1 MKKSDQ
7 KKSTPGNGPSVVMR
21 PDEFEPVA
29 NQSAS
34 SAGLIILFGI
44 LFFWGT
50 MYLDGQ
56 SGNFN
61 AGVYE
66 PYSNEKEVAALRPV
80 KFEDPLFARGRKAYT
95 TYCSPCH
102 QVTGLGAPGV
112 APPLAGSDWV
122 LDEGPNRMVRIVLN
136 GLQGPINVKGVDWNM
151 AMLAWKDTITDD
163 EDIAGIL
170 TYVRGNK
177 DWGNT
182 SPGVT
187 KEEVT
192 KIRKVTAARS
202 DAWTSAELKTIP
214 AK

>member
-1 MKKSDQ
+1 MKKPAQ
-7 KKSTPGNGPSVVMR
+7 KTSTSVKSPTGFVPMNES
-21 PDEFEPVA
+21 EPVA
-29 NQSAS
+29 SPGKS
-34 SAGLIILFGI
+34 SAALVILFGI

-61 AGVYE
+61 SGVYE
-66 PYSNEKEVAALRPV
+66 PYLNDKEVAALRPV

-122 LDEGPNRMVRIVLN
+122 LDEGANRIIRIVLN

-163 EDIAGIL
+163 EDIAAIL
-170 TYVRGNK
+170 TYVRGNVE
-177 DWGNT
+177 WGNT

-192 KIRKVTAARS
+192 KIRKDTAARG
-202 DAWTSAELKTIP
+202 DAWTSVDLKKIP

>member
-1 MKKSDQ
+1 M
-7 KKSTPGNGPSVVMR
+7 TFVR
-21 PDEFEPVA
+21 TDESEPLA
-29 NQSAS
+29 NRTAG
-34 SAGLIILFGI
+34 SAGLVILFGI

-50 MYLDGQ
+50 MYLDGH
-56 SGNFN
+56 SGDFN
-61 AGVYE
+61 PGVYE
-66 PYSNEKEVAALRPV
+66 PYRNEKEVAALRPV

-102 QVTGLGAPGV
+102 QVTGMGAPGL

-122 LDEGPNRMVRIVLN
+122 LAEGPNRIIRVVLN
-136 GLQGPINVKGVDWNM
+136 GLQGPINVKGVDWSL

-163 EDIAGIL
+163 EDIAAIL
-170 TYVRGNK
+170 TYVRGNN

-192 KIRKVTAARS
+192 KIRKDTASRGE
-202 DAWTSAELKTIP
+202 AWTSAELKNIP